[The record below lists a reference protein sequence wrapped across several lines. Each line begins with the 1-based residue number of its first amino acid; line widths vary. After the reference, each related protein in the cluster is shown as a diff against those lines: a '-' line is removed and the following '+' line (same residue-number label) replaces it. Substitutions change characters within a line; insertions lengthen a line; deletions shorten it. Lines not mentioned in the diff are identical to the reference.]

1 MNTYSLAEIS
11 DEIRAYNI
19 KQIIDSGEND
29 MLDNKIDKKALEECL
44 TVVEEKKEDESL
56 QIDISK
62 TLEDIDERELFES
75 IINLKDK
82 K

>member
-1 MNTYSLAEIS
+1 MYSLSKIS

-19 KQIIDSGEND
+19 KQILNSGEND
-29 MLDNKIDKKALEECL
+29 MLDNKIDKKALEDCL
-44 TVVEEKKEDESL
+44 TTLEQEKPQANI
-56 QIDISK
+56 QIDLSK
-62 TLEDIDERELFES
+62 TLDDIDERKLFES